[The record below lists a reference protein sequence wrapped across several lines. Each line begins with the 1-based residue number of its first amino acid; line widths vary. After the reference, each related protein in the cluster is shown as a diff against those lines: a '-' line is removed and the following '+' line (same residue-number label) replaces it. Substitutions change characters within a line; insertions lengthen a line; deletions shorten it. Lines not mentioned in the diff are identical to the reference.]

1 MTHKAEAV
9 NINPLHGRAT
19 SPSAETEGP
28 DLRSVRDNDRA
39 TEESWRELIPR
50 GGIQSQ
56 TVAIM
61 DLGLRTGLA
70 SVIAA
75 TAGPTTLLRTSG
87 RAQKRAVEFFADLA
101 ASGDPASIFHP
112 PPDVEVRARKLGRQ
126 VWAPSV
132 GHVDLLTFPS
142 PYEPACP
149 DVAESFLSH
158 SRNSIARAQHWRHP
172 DGPRPTIVVVHGFT
186 GSPYWFNSSFF
197 SLPWF
202 YGHGCDVVLVTLPF
216 HGARNDRIA
225 PFSGSG
231 LFTDGLGHF
240 HEAIL
245 QSVCDLRVVID
256 YLQAGGV
263 ENVGITGLSLGGYL
277 TALMAAVEPRL
288 HMAIPNSAVTD
299 LAGLIDGWFPA
310 GHVLKA
316 GLRQGGIS
324 EEAFKA
330 SMGLHSPL
338 SYPPLLSTDRL
349 FVIGGLGDRLAPP
362 EQSARLIEHWGRP
375 KAHWF
380 QGSHILHMGRAH
392 YLREIGRF
400 LRATGF
406 SPG

>member
-19 SPSAETEGP
+19 SPAAETEGP
-28 DLRSVRDNDRA
+28 DLRSVRNNHRT

-50 GGIQSQ
+50 GGFQAQ

-87 RAQKRAVEFFADLA
+87 RAQRRAVEFFADLA
-101 ASGDPASIFHP
+101 ASEDPASVFHP
-112 PPDVEVRARKLGRQ
+112 PPEVEVRTRRLGRQ
-126 VWAPSV
+126 VWAPTV
-132 GHVDLLTFPS
+132 GHIDLLTFQS

-149 DVAESFLSH
+149 DLAESFLSH

-172 DGPRPTIVVVHGFT
+172 DAPRPTIVVVHGFT
-186 GSPYWFNSSFF
+186 GSPYWFNSTFF

-216 HGARNDRIA
+216 HGARNDRLA

-263 ENVGITGLSLGGYL
+263 ENIGITGLSLGGYL

-324 EEAFKA
+324 EDAFKA

-375 KAHWF
+375 KTHWF

-400 LRATGF
+400 LKETGF

>member
-1 MTHKAEAV
+1 VTTQ
-9 NINPLHGRAT
+9 PLPT
-19 SPSAETEGP
+19 SVPSDARDSGGA
-28 DLRSVRDNDRA
+28 DLRTVAPGSSGEPAWKD
-39 TEESWRELIPR
+39 LIPS
-50 GGIQSQ
+50 GGIRSQ
-56 TVAIM
+56 AAAFM

-70 SVIAA
+70 SVLAA
-75 TAGPTTLLRTSG
+75 TAGPATLLRTSG
-87 RAQKRAVEFFADLA
+87 RAQRRAVDFFADLA
-101 ASGDPASIFHP
+101 ETGDTASIFRP
-112 PPDVEVRARKLGRQ
+112 PPEVEVRARRLGRQ
-126 VWAPSV
+126 VWAPAV
-132 GHVDLLTFPS
+132 GHVDLLTFKS
-142 PYEPACP
+142 PYEPLCP
-149 DVAESFLSH
+149 DLAETFLAH
-158 SRNSIARAQHWRHP
+158 RRNSIARSQHWRHE

-186 GSPYWFNSSFF
+186 GSPYWFNSTFF

-216 HGARNDRIA
+216 HGARNDRFA

-231 LFTDGLGHF
+231 LFRDGLGHF
-240 HEAIL
+240 HEAML
-245 QSVCDLRVVID
+245 QSVCDLRVVVD

-288 HMAIPNSAVTD
+288 HLSIPNAAVTD

-310 GHVLKA
+310 GHVLNA

-324 EEAFKA
+324 GEAFRL
-330 SMGLHSPL
+330 SMSVHSPL
-338 SYPPLLSTDRL
+338 RYPPVLAKDRL

-375 KAHWF
+375 KTHWF
-380 QGSHILHMGRAH
+380 QGSHILHVGRAN

-400 LRATGF
+400 LKATGF